1 MTSDTRSPEE
11 IERDIERERAGLRD
25 TLGDLQDKFSVET
38 IARQFTD
45 QFREHGGDIGRSV
58 SDAVKRNPVALA
70 LTGVGIAWLMMG
82 NRSDDVYRRDDYNRR
97 DDYRR
102 YRSRLDHEGSHD
114 DARSS
119 YDRDDRLSRSQQWSS
134 PNRHLYSGR
143 FGSTHDAPAWART
156 RHVDDENDVTERIGQ
171 AASSARSSV
180 SDATARISASASDA
194 GSRVAETARSA
205 GSGVADKAKDLAASA
220 KDAGSSTAET
230 VQNLSSSAADR
241 AAALRDRLAQG
252 TEDLTEEARKR
263 VIDARHRAVEA
274 REAAAEYARK
284 GRDRAIDI
292 FEEQPLI
299 AGALA
304 VALGAALGAALP
316 RTQIE
321 DEYLGEQSDNLI
333 EEAERIFAEEK
344 EKLGK
349 VADAVKDEA
358 GKAARDLKDEADEAT
373 SKVAQTAKDK
383 ATSAGKR
390 VADAA
395 RTEAEQQ
402 DLGDVKKSPKSSS

>member
-70 LTGVGIAWLMMG
+70 LTGVGLAWLMMG
-82 NRSDDVYRRDDYNRR
+82 GRDN
-97 DDYRR
+97 DYRR
-102 YRSRLDHEGSHD
+102 GDFRHYDQDRYRDRLDHEGTRNRD
-114 DARSS
+114 EAL
-119 YDRDDRLSRSQQWSS
+119 YDRQTQISRTAY
-134 PNRHLYSGR
+134 PGNRVQPLYSGR
-143 FGSTHDAPAWART
+143 YGSTRKAPEWART
-156 RHVDDENDVTERIGQ
+156 RHEDDGTGLNQRLGQ
-171 AASSARSSV
+171 AAFSADSQVSHADYGSSGN
-180 SDATARISASASDA
+180 ASDA
-194 GSRVAETARSA
+194 GSRAADTVKDAADATREA
-205 GSGVADKAKDLAASA
+205 GASA
-220 KDAGSSTAET
+220 MENM
-230 VQNLSSSAADR
+230 QNLSSSAADR
-241 AAALRDRLAQG
+241 AAALRDRLTQG

-284 GRDRAIDI
+284 GRNRAIDI

-316 RTQIE
+316 RTRIE

-358 GKAARDLKDEADEAT
+358 GKAARDLKEEADEAA
-373 SKVAQTAKDK
+373 SAVAQTAKDK
-383 ATSAGKR
+383 AASAGNR
-390 VADAA
+390 VVDTA
-395 RTEAEQQ
+395 RTEAEKQ
-402 DLGDVKKSPKSSS
+402 DLGDVTKSPKSSQ